1 MIKEVGWLM
10 KKSYYFELFQPE
22 SLDELE
28 TFHQDTFRLIH
39 NHSEPYNDP
48 ISNARYRSWVG
59 LSYPKFGRI
68 DQYYPQ
74 EFCSDHSLILYV
86 AIKHP
91 SLFVGDVV
99 HCVSTKYECL
109 EMLLKSEE
117 VKEMVENGVAIGT
130 ISEVPTD
137 CQKTR
142 NNRDRRPERRSKRY
156 IMKKNKRRQGKFNLG
171 KESVQYSPTPIMEPL
186 PRFANLSNSN
196 KDQRPIHINQIVT
209 DSSQGGWYSVYGLSK
224 HGSTVPKIPVDI
236 TIFSGDKKVRG

>member
-1 MIKEVGWLM
+1 M
-10 KKSYYFELFQPE
+10 KKSYYFELFQPD
-22 SLDELE
+22 SLDELQ

-39 NHSEPYNDP
+39 NHSEPYNDT

-59 LSYPKFGRI
+59 LSYPKFARI

-91 SLFVGDVV
+91 GLFVGDVV

-117 VKEMVENGVAIGT
+117 IKEMAENGVTTGA
-130 ISEVPTD
+130 ISEVPTG
-137 CQKTR
+137 CQHNQ

-156 IMKKNKRRQGKFNLG
+156 IMKKSKRRQRKFNLG
-171 KESVQYSPTPIMEPL
+171 KESVQYNPTPITDPL
-186 PRFANLSNSN
+186 PRFANISTNQDR
-196 KDQRPIHINQIVT
+196 KPIHINQVLS
-209 DSSQGGWYSVYGLSK
+209 DSIQDGWYSMYGLST
-224 HGSTVPKIPVDI
+224 HGSTVPQIPVEI
-236 TIFSGDKKVRG
+236 NLFSEDKKRVG